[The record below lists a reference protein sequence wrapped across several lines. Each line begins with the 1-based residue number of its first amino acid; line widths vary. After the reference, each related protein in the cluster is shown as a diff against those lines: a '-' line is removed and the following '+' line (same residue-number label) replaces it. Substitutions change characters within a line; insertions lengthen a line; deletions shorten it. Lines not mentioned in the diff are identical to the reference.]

1 MLNYLPIVNARNV
14 KNLRIIR
21 VLLGRPNGGLTKYE
35 LAKRAGCSKS
45 WVIEFLKKIEA
56 KHLARGT
63 GVLDF
68 DGLVDYYIKIAP
80 GNVYFDFFVQDPT
93 RFLRESGLDYA
104 LTTYGAENYV
114 GHHLFPSRYDVYVKR
129 GDVDK
134 WKALVVS
141 GGGLFGKGNLR
152 LIMANDEA
160 VFGETINV
168 SGIDVA
174 SMPQLLID
182 LRREGGVCMEAYNLL
197 VARANKNV

>member
-1 MLNYLPIVNARNV
+1 MSNYLPIVNARNV

-21 VLLGRPNGGLTKYE
+21 VLLGRPNGGLTKYG

-56 KHLARGT
+56 KNLAAGT
-63 GVLDF
+63 RVLDF
-68 DGLVDYYIKIAP
+68 DGLVDYYIKMAP
-80 GNVYFDFFVQDPT
+80 GNVYFDFFVQDPI
-93 RFLRESGLDYA
+93 RFLKESGLDYA

-114 GHHLFPSRYDVYVKR
+114 GHHLFPSRYDVYVKQ
-129 GDVDK
+129 GDIDK

-168 SGIDVA
+168 SGIDVV

-197 VARANKNV
+197 VAL

>member
-35 LAKRAGCSKS
+35 LAKRASCSKS

-56 KHLARGT
+56 KHLVRGT
-63 GVLDF
+63 RVLDF

-80 GNVYFDFFVQDPT
+80 GNVYVDFFVQDPI

-114 GHHLFPSRYDVYVKR
+114 GHHLFPSRYDVYVKQA
-129 GDVDK
+129 DIDK

-141 GGGLFGKGNLR
+141 GQGLFGKGNLR
-152 LIMANDEA
+152 LMMANDEA

-168 SGIDVA
+168 SGIEMV